1 MTGEAKSGLARLHL
15 LQYASLELSM
25 RQDLG
30 AGPRGVVIK
39 STRRDLISH
48 LAWPPMIHL
57 SEVWV
62 YFHSGILYYN
72 ITTCIDRFQYRLSLC
87 CFIIRSQ

>member
-1 MTGEAKSGLARLHL
+1 MRRVWRHPSKTQRHAVFHGQKICGMTGEAKSGLARLRL

-30 AGPRGVVIK
+30 AGPRDVVTK

-48 LAWPPMIHL
+48 LAWPPDDPF
-57 SEVWV
+57 E
-62 YFHSGILYYN
+62 
-72 ITTCIDRFQYRLSLC
+72 
-87 CFIIRSQ
+87 